1 MPAVT
6 MATGAA
12 WGEGSVGVM
21 ISETAAGEEAQ
32 WVSRRQGR
40 FIRYMLLVLIDLT
53 VLNLFVQFCDRV
65 VIDNFPISLF
75 TAALLQVLLKA
86 TLAIEHRIG
95 RYFRSRSGTRAVML
109 RVLATWA
116 VLFGSKFV
124 ILDAVDIV
132 FGDDVDLGGVVP
144 FIVLVVAL
152 LAAETI
158 LTRIYEA
165 LGETAPSRPAAGSAT
180 AGS

>member
-1 MPAVT
+1 MT
-6 MATGAA
+6 
-12 WGEGSVGVM
+12 
-21 ISETAAGEEAQ
+21 SETAEAEEAQ
-32 WVSRRQGR
+32 WVSARQGR
-40 FIRYMLLVLIDLT
+40 FIRYMLFVLVDLT
-53 VLNLFVQFCDRV
+53 VLNLFVQYWDRV
-65 VIDNFPISLF
+65 VIDSFTISLF

-86 TLAIEHRIG
+86 TLAIEHRIS
-95 RYFRSRSGTRAVML
+95 RYFQSRSGTRALIL
-109 RVLATWA
+109 RVLATWV

-124 ILDAVDIV
+124 ILEAIDIV
-132 FGDDVDLGGVVP
+132 FGEDVELGGLVP

-165 LGETAPSRPAAGSAT
+165 LGGSASSRPGAGSAT